1 MHPMK
6 LSDLTGLLRECA
18 GVEDAAD
25 LDGDIL
31 DTSFAELGYDSLA
44 LLEVA
49 SRIENRYQ
57 VTLDEEL
64 VAEMDT
70 PGKYLRLVNDV
81 LGAKT
86 AR

>member
-6 LSDLTGLLRECA
+6 LIDLTGLLRECA
-18 GVEDAAD
+18 GAEDAVD

-31 DTSFAELGYDSLA
+31 DTSFADLGYDSLA

-57 VTLDEEL
+57 VTLDDEL
-64 VAEMDT
+64 ITEMDT
-70 PGKYLRLVNDV
+70 PGKYLDLVNAA
-81 LGAKT
+81 LSAKS
-86 AR
+86 A

>member
-6 LSDLTGLLRECA
+6 MSDLTGLLRECA
-18 GVEDAAD
+18 GVEEAAD
-25 LDGDIL
+25 LNGDIL
-31 DTSFAELGYDSLA
+31 DKSFADLGYDSLA

-49 SRIENRYQ
+49 SRIENQYQ

-70 PGKYLRLVNDV
+70 PGKYLDLVNDAID
-81 LGAKT
+81 AKSS
-86 AR
+86 